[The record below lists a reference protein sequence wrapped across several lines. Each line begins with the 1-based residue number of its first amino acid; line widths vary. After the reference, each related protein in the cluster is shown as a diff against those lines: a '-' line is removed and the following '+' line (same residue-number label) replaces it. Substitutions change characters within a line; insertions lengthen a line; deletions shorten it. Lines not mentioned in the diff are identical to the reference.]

1 MATESRVWGEAS
13 VRRGNVALRRA
24 LRALE
29 GRSGRILEAGCGA
42 GRFIRTITQARPD
55 LTAYGADISPNAIRR
70 AQTYDDGV
78 TYSVG
83 SLAHLPYPDGYFD
96 IVVLFDVL
104 EHVENPC
111 LALNELARV
120 LRPGGLFH
128 GLIPCE
134 GQAGTLHWLL
144 WKIQFGGDLK
154 RRHGEHIQRF
164 RRRDIA
170 QELPAHGITI
180 TDRSYSM
187 HPAGQAKDILFYVA
201 KEDWFGDQ
209 AARPVFGP
217 LLTQAHRLTERILW
231 PVSYLESSVLARL
244 PAGAVVV
251 HVTGERVA
259 DDQRLPSPPGRGPG

>member
-1 MATESRVWGEAS
+1 MRAETRVWGEAS
-13 VRRGNVALRRA
+13 VRRGNLALRRA
-24 LRALE
+24 LQALE

-42 GRFIRTITQARPD
+42 GRFIRTIKQARPD
-55 LTAYGADISPNAIRR
+55 LTAFGADISPIAIRR
-70 AQTYDDGV
+70 AQTYADGV

-83 SLAHLPYPDGYFD
+83 SLTQLPYPDGYFD

-134 GQAGTLHWLL
+134 GQAGTLHWIL
-144 WKIQFGGDLK
+144 WKLHFGGDLK

-164 RRRDIA
+164 RLRDIA
-170 QELPAHGITI
+170 QELPAHGITV
-180 TDRSYSM
+180 TDWSYSM
-187 HPAGQAKDILFYVA
+187 HPAGQAKDVLFYVA
-201 KEDWFGDQ
+201 QEDWFREQ
-209 AARPVFGP
+209 AARP
-217 LLTQAHRLTERILW
+217 LLGQILRRAHRLTELALW
-231 PVSYLESSVLARL
+231 PVAYVESNAFARL

-251 HVTGERVA
+251 HVTGERVVDA
-259 DDQRLPSPPGRGPG
+259 R